1 MRIEISMLALYFL
14 SIVQLPGHM
23 SVSLLSA
30 VIIFFP
36 EQLQFAKILISLLRI
51 NSFSLYN
58 KKMRKLTENVKYPH
72 IHAWRNWRS

>member
-36 EQLQFAKILISLLRI
+36 EQLHLPKFLFLYFVLTLLVCI
-51 NSFSLYN
+51 T
-58 KKMRKLTENVKYPH
+58 KK
-72 IHAWRNWRS
+72 